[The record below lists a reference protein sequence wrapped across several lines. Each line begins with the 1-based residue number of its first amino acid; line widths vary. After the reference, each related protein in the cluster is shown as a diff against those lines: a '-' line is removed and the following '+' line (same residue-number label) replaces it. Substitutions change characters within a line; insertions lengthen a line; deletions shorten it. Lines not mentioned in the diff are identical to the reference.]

1 MGQCRELFGP
11 RQVFEQAM
19 QADDTIDQSDF
30 CQRRGVR
37 PQLRQPTE
45 DMRIA
50 AQLVEVS
57 NLREVSAQVVQKAA
71 DGC

>member
-1 MGQCRELFGP
+1 MSQCRELFGP
-11 RQVFEQAM
+11 RQVFQHAV
-19 QADDTIDQSDF
+19 QADDTTDESDF
-30 CQRRGVR
+30 SQRRGVR

-50 AQLVEVS
+50 AQLFEAS
-57 NLREVSAQVVQKAA
+57 NLREVSTQVVQKAA